1 MPMPKCEEK
10 KVEQKSSRLSGAEIK
25 LKDLFRP
32 REKGKK
38 GEKERRNL
46 RYYCKNLIYSNA
58 DWKPFFASPL
68 SSFPIAHLRRGE
80 DSDARE
86 VCNLNFFLF
95 SGAAAASTMM
105 ENISQRR

>member
-86 VCNLNFFLF
+86 VCNLNFFSSSRALL
-95 SGAAAASTMM
+95 
-105 ENISQRR
+105 QRRR